1 MENRVQKINYQIL
14 SPGSQDFS
22 RGLTRS
28 SLEEHVKYCL
38 RAAILTEQGER
49 PLYPEIGSRLRGLLF
64 RPLTVSTKSEIREQV
79 RAAVESSEPRVDNL
93 EVEISADA
101 TDRSQLHILLKYQIK
116 ETKKNDQLR
125 LALVP

>member
-1 MENRVQKINYQIL
+1 MENRSHKITYQVF
-14 SPGSQDFS
+14 SPMSHDYT
-22 RGLTRS
+22 RGLMRS

-38 RAAILTEQGER
+38 RGAILTERGER
-49 PLYPEIGSRLRGLLF
+49 PLHPDMGSRLRGLLF
-64 RPLTVSTKSEIREQV
+64 RPLTVSTKSEIKEQV
-79 RAAVESSEPRVDNL
+79 RVAVESAESRIDNL
-93 EVEISADA
+93 DIEVSHDA